1 MLLGFCVCVCVFN
14 LEDAGSSGHT
24 LQDAGLIA
32 VLEEDGS
39 VVVDILHLD
48 KHSGRSCPPAA
59 CWTIVYVQEYHSH
72 TSTATAIQVNV
83 NARIDARKLKYSWV
97 YCGLKPKNKK
107 SSKCEAYHYNK
118 YKNGSGS
125 ALICNIKRSINLQR
139 TEKKPKIAC
148 CKRERLGHCWLIK
161 TSFSAAY
168 ELGQYV
174 EFSSCTVT
182 LSLPLLP
189 SLVSVH
195 PIADK
200 APWLTGLQNRKTSE
214 FLFFFFQTGTKAVEQ

>member
-1 MLLGFCVCVCVFN
+1 MPGSWNIHGCI
-14 LEDAGSSGHT
+14 AGWS
-24 LQDAGLIA
+24 Q
-32 VLEEDGS
+32 
-39 VVVDILHLD
+39 
-48 KHSGRSCPPAA
+48 
-59 CWTIVYVQEYHSH
+59 
-72 TSTATAIQVNV
+72 
-83 NARIDARKLKYSWV
+83 RI
-97 YCGLKPKNKK
+97 KK

-148 CKRERLGHCWLIK
+148 CKRERMGHCWLIK

-174 EFSSCTVT
+174 EFNSCTVT

-189 SLVSVH
+189 SLVFLH

-214 FLFFFFQTGTKAVEQ
+214 FLFFFFSNRNKGSWAIVWNHCRFAGTAFSSLSHTSRKEQLWRWQTKQVRKQALLQQMQTRDM